1 VVMNFIE
8 ELRVRG
14 LFQSV
19 SDEAGLAEAL
29 GAGPITGYIGFDPT
43 AASLHV
49 GSLFQIL
56 LLLRLQR
63 AGHRPIAL
71 VGGGTGLIGDPS
83 GKSDERSMLS
93 PERLAENLSGIR
105 GQLSKYLDF
114 NDSPTGAVLIDNAEW
129 LGAIGLLEFLRDIG
143 KHFSVNAM
151 VQRDSVRNRLEQR
164 EHGISYTEFS
174 YMLLQSYDFLALR
187 DRYGCRLQLGGSD
200 QWGNIVSGVDLV
212 RRLRNE
218 DVYGLTTP
226 LLTRSDGKKFGKSE
240 AGNVWLDPALTSP
253 YEFYQFW
260 LNTSDDDVER
270 YLLALTLE
278 PVEVIAEAVAAHRA
292 DSAKRGAQ
300 RMLAASVT
308 RFVHGD
314 EALASAQRTTELLF
328 QGGDLRAL
336 AADEL
341 AAAFKSAPSHS
352 IVRSALGT
360 PEAGFVKVLADAG
373 LFKSRSEARSF
384 VAQGGASVN
393 GVAVSDVQRVLTA
406 DDLLHGGFIAL
417 RKGRKSWHV
426 VRVTDG

>member
-1 VVMNFIE
+1 
-8 ELRVRG
+8 
-14 LFQSV
+14 
-19 SDEAGLAEAL
+19 
-29 GAGPITGYIGFDPT
+29 
-43 AASLHV
+43 
-49 GSLFQIL
+49 
-56 LLLRLQR
+56 
-63 AGHRPIAL
+63 
-71 VGGGTGLIGDPS
+71 
-83 GKSDERSMLS
+83 MLS

-187 DRYGCRLQLGGSD
+187 DRFGCRLQLGGSD

-218 DVYGLTTP
+218 EVFGLTTP

-278 PVEVIAEAVAAHRA
+278 PVEVIAEAVTAHKL
-292 DSAKRGAQ
+292 DPAKRGAQ

-328 QGGDLRAL
+328 QGGDLRTL

-341 AAAFKSAPSHS
+341 AAAFKSAPNHS
-352 IVRSALGT
+352 IARSALGT

-373 LFKSRSEARSF
+373 LFKSRGEARSF

>member
-1 VVMNFIE
+1 MNFIA
-8 ELRVRG
+8 ELRARG
-14 LFQSV
+14 LFQAV

-29 GAGPITGYIGFDPT
+29 GAGAVTGYIGFDPT

-49 GSLFQIL
+49 GSLFQVL

-63 AGHRPIAL
+63 SGHRPIAI

-93 PERLAENLSGIR
+93 PERLAENVAGLR
-105 GQLSKYLDF
+105 AQLSKYVEFGDG
-114 NDSPTGAVLIDNAEW
+114 PTGALLVDNAEW
-129 LGAIGLLEFLRDIG
+129 LGSIGLLEFLRDVG

-174 YMLLQSYDFLALR
+174 YMLLQAYDFLALH
-187 DRYGCRLQLGGSD
+187 DRFGCTLQLGGSD

-212 RRLRNE
+212 RRLRGRE
-218 DVYGLTTP
+218 VFGLTTP

-260 LNTSDDDVER
+260 LNTADDDVER

-278 PVEVIAEAVAAHRA
+278 PVDAVAAVMAEHRA
-292 DSAKRGAQ
+292 DPAKRAGQ
-300 RMLAASVT
+300 RALAAAVT
-308 RFVHGD
+308 RFVHSD
-314 EALASAQRTTELLF
+314 AALASARRTTELLF

-341 AAAFKSAPSHS
+341 AAAFKSAPNHA
-352 IVRSALGT
+352 VDRAALGT
-360 PEAGFVKVLADAG
+360 PDAGFVKVLADAG
-373 LFKSRSEARSF
+373 LFKSRSEARTF
-384 VAQGGASVN
+384 VGQGGASIN
-393 GVAVSDVQRVLTA
+393 GVAVSDVQRVLGA
-406 DDLLHGGFIAL
+406 DDLLPGGFIAL

-426 VRVTDG
+426 VRVTGA

>member
-1 VVMNFIE
+1 MNFIE
-8 ELRVRG
+8 ELRARG
-14 LFQSV
+14 LFQAA
-19 SDEAGLAEAL
+19 SDEAVLAEAL
-29 GAGPITGYIGFDPT
+29 GAGAVTGYIGFDPT

-71 VGGGTGLIGDPS
+71 VGGATGLIGDPS
-83 GKSDERSMLS
+83 GKSDERAMLS

-114 NDSPTGAVLIDNAEW
+114 DGGATGAVLVDNAEW
-129 LGAIGLLEFLRDIG
+129 LGSIGLLEFLRDIG

-174 YMLLQSYDFLALR
+174 YMLLQSYDFLALH
-187 DRYGCRLQLGGSD
+187 DRFGCRLQLGGSD

-212 RRLRNE
+212 RRLRNTE
-218 DVYGLTTP
+218 VFGLTTP

-260 LNTSDDDVER
+260 LNASDDDVER

-278 PVEVIAEAVAAHRA
+278 PIDGVAAAVGEHRA
-292 DSAKRGAQ
+292 EPAKRIAQ
-300 RMLAASVT
+300 RLLAASLT
-308 RFVHGD
+308 RFVHGAD
-314 EALASAQRTTELLF
+314 ALASAQRTTDLLF

-341 AAAFKSAPSHS
+341 AGAFKSAPNHALAKAS
-352 IVRSALGT
+352 LGT

-373 LFKSRSEARSF
+373 LFRSRSEARTF
-384 VAQGGASVN
+384 VGQGGASIN
-393 GVAVSDVQRVLTA
+393 GVAVSDVQRVLTL
-406 DDLLHGGFIAL
+406 DDLLPGGFIAL

-426 VRVTDG
+426 VRITDG